1 MNERIFASNATID
14 DYLAPPDVHHQRYQP
29 LNSLPLVLVFGVLLA
44 LGHIFNAYLLL
55 WQETPF
61 ILNVILHVILVAIAG
76 LLVFL
81 VSKAGLDSRLAVLM
95 MLATAATG
103 AIGAVGTLLTAIR
116 CAFYVRFRQTFDEWY
131 SSIFPKGENSLPED
145 IMEKLELGED
155 ENPLD
160 YSVIPFLD
168 VMEIGNEAQKREA
181 LSKMAAN
188 FSPRFAPAFKKAL
201 TDENSGIRVQAATAI
216 GRIENVFHDKLLKII
231 QVQREN
237 PKNLVIKKGLADHYD
252 NYAFTGL
259 MDEERER
266 INREKAREK
275 YLEYLQIRPDDM
287 DVRLKVGRLLI
298 RSERYDQAAEWFKH
312 SLDEGYTSDAI
323 KIWYMECLYQ
333 TGRYE
338 ELRAAASSLRVDLA
352 QYQNFQPEMI
362 ESLHLWTQ
370 AGANQK
376 LERV

>member
-1 MNERIFASNATID
+1 MNDKVLSPNATLD
-14 DYLAPPDVHHQRYQP
+14 DYLAPPDVHHLRYQP
-29 LNSLPLVLVFGVLLA
+29 INSLPLVLIFGVLLTF
-44 LGHIFNAYLLL
+44 GHAFNAYLLL
-55 WQETPF
+55 LQGTPL
-61 ILNVILHVILVAIAG
+61 ILNVILHVILVAVSG

-81 VSKAGLDSRLAVLM
+81 VNKAGLDSRLAVLM
-95 MLATAATG
+95 MLSTAATG
-103 AIGAVGTLLTAIR
+103 AIGAAGTLLTALR
-116 CAFYVRFRQTFDEWY
+116 CAFYVRFRQSFDEWY
-131 SSIFPKGENSLPED
+131 HSLFPQGENTLPED
-145 IMEKLELGED
+145 IVEKLELGED
-155 ENPLD
+155 ENPLE
-160 YSVIPFLD
+160 YSVIPFID

-188 FSPRFAPAFKKAL
+188 FHPRFAPAFKKAL

-216 GRIENVFHDKLLKII
+216 GRIENVFHERLLKII
-231 QVQREN
+231 AVYRDN
-237 PKNLVIKKGLADHYD
+237 PKNLVVKKGLAEHYD

-275 YLEYLQIRPDDM
+275 YLEYLQARPDDL

-298 RSERYDQAAEWFKH
+298 RSERYDQAAEWLRH
-312 SLDEGYTSDAI
+312 SLDEGYASDAM
-323 KIWYMECLYQ
+323 KIWYLECLYSCR
-333 TGRYE
+333 RYE
-338 ELRAAASSLRVDLA
+338 ELREAAATLRIDTA